1 MVIFLGL
8 VFISE
13 NFSHD
18 SKCRFKGM
26 WVVFFVQSHTSPL
39 CIFLF
44 WRFQVSSDLGECLYG
59 ILTFALASIICFTVM
74 YTFLQFGEYEF
85 HVSMTKVSCSGQVIQ
100 HNSKAVDV
108 LSAILIKYHACV
120 V

>member
-1 MVIFLGL
+1 
-8 VFISE
+8 
-13 NFSHD
+13 
-18 SKCRFKGM
+18 
-26 WVVFFVQSHTSPL
+26 
-39 CIFLF
+39 
-44 WRFQVSSDLGECLYG
+44 
-59 ILTFALASIICFTVM
+59 M

-108 LSAILIKYHACV
+108 VSAILIIYHACV